1 MKTAPEYFLARD
13 LIAHLMGAEGWGC
26 AVLPEPWHKED
37 QCQALRLAAEQYDMA
52 VAVQPLPPVS
62 LGEKTA
68 VAGALQV
75 QLGVSVFT
83 TLQAQ
88 DPERQAAAAGRVI
101 AAVIAWCPAAACGI
115 PYAAAE
121 ILQVAP
127 LDTGGCPGLA
137 NLLGTSILLGKDT
150 NYKLYYK
157 P

>member
-1 MKTAPEYFLARD
+1 MLARD
-13 LIAHLMGAEGWGC
+13 LIAHLAKAGEWGN

-37 QCQALRLAAEQYDMA
+37 QCQALYLAAQQYDMA

-68 VAGALQV
+68 ATGALQA

-88 DPERQAAAAGRVI
+88 DPERQAGAAGRVI
-101 AAVIAWCPAAACGI
+101 AAVIDWCPTASRGI

-127 LDTGGCPGLA
+127 LDTGSYPDLA
-137 NLLGTSILLGKDT
+137 NLLGTTILLGKEI
-150 NYKLYYK
+150 NYKHYYK
-157 P
+157 S